1 MCDRNSMRVIKKW
14 QNEQIFFKALNQ
26 TSAVAG
32 VCFRRIRAEE
42 LGRPCG
48 SLCEAK
54 KEVMREN
61 VAASPALSRARD
73 LQAIQRVNPMVEG
86 QNKRRRLKKREIV
99 CFSSIIAGE
108 AHTDCSGIAV
118 IFKVTHTNPCSG
130 GATWNLPSGGEALL
144 LQSFFLHLY
153 HSLISTLSKPHIQMN
168 FIFFIYS
175 NKRMPNEA
183 LFRAGLDI
191 S

>member
-1 MCDRNSMRVIKKW
+1 MCNRNRMRVIKKW
-14 QNEQIFFKALNQ
+14 QNEQIFFKAVNW
-26 TSAVAG
+26 TPAVPG
-32 VCFRRIRAEE
+32 VCLCRIRAEE
-42 LGRPCG
+42 LGKPCG

-54 KEVMREN
+54 KEVMGEN
-61 VAASPALSRARD
+61 VAASPALSRARN
-73 LQAIQRVNPMVEG
+73 LQAIQRVSLMVEG

-99 CFSSIIAGE
+99 LFSSIVAGE

-144 LQSFFLHLY
+144 LQSFFY
-153 HSLISTLSKPHIQMN
+153 AYITLISTLSKPHIQIN

-175 NKRMPNEA
+175 IKRMPNEA
-183 LFRAGLDI
+183 LFKAGLDI